1 MRRIVC
7 EQTGLRSAVREEKGG
22 YMRETVSDIQNRRS
36 VKEYKT
42 EQITDEELTAVLE
55 AGMNAPSGGNRQ
67 SPVFIA
73 VQNKEW
79 IQKLCRLNAEIAGA
93 PEGFDVFYGAPTI
106 ILVLA
111 DKNAPDAVQDGSL
124 CLGNMFNAAYALG
137 LGSRW
142 INRIRETFETEL
154 GKELLKEAGYEG
166 EYIGVGS
173 CILGYPANGFPEPIK
188 RKQDYYKIIR

>member
-1 MRRIVC
+1 M
-7 EQTGLRSAVREEKGG
+7 KD
-22 YMRETVSDIQNRRS
+22 TVIDIQNRRS
-36 VKEYKT
+36 VKEYKP
-42 EQITDEELTAVLE
+42 EQITDEELMTVLN
-55 AGMNAPSGGNRQ
+55 AGMNAPSGGNKQ

-73 VQNKEW
+73 VQNPEW
-79 IQKLCRLNAEIAGA
+79 IKKLCKLNAEIAGA
-93 PEGFDVFYGAPTI
+93 PEEFDVFYGAPTI

-111 DKNAPDAVQDGSL
+111 EKGVGNPVEDGSL

-173 CILGYPANGFPEPIK
+173 CILGYPANGFPEPIE
-188 RKQDYYKIIR
+188 RKADYYKIIR

>member
-36 VKEYKT
+36 VKEYKA

>member
-1 MRRIVC
+1 M
-7 EQTGLRSAVREEKGG
+7 K
-22 YMRETVSDIQNRRS
+22 ETVLDIKMRRS
-36 VKEYKT
+36 VKEYKP
-42 EQITDEELTAVLE
+42 EQITDEELMQVIE

-67 SPVFIA
+67 SASFIV

-79 IQKLCRLNAEIAGA
+79 ISRLCKLNAEIAGA

-106 ILVLA
+106 ILVIA
-111 DKNAPDAVQDGSL
+111 DKNASDAVQDGSL

-142 INRIRETFETEL
+142 INRIRETFETDL
-154 GKELLKEAGYEG
+154 GKELLAEAGYEG

-173 CILGYPANGFPEPIK
+173 CILGYPKNGFPDPIE
-188 RKQDYYKIIR
+188 RKENYYKIIR

>member
-1 MRRIVC
+1 MQRIVC

-36 VKEYKT
+36 VKEYKA
-42 EQITDEELTAVLE
+42 EQITDKELTAVLE

-188 RKQDYYKIIR
+188 RKPDYYKIIR

>member
-1 MRRIVC
+1 
-7 EQTGLRSAVREEKGG
+7 
-22 YMRETVSDIQNRRS
+22 MRETVTDIQNRRS
-36 VKEYKT
+36 VKEYQA

-79 IQKLCRLNAEIAGA
+79 IQRLCRLNAEIAGA

-154 GKELLKEAGYEG
+154 GRELLKEAGYEG

-188 RKQDYYKIIR
+188 RKPDYYKIIR

>member
-1 MRRIVC
+1 MQRIVC

-36 VKEYKT
+36 VKEYKA

>member
-1 MRRIVC
+1 
-7 EQTGLRSAVREEKGG
+7 
-22 YMRETVSDIQNRRS
+22 MRETVSDIQNRRS
-36 VKEYKT
+36 VKEYQA

-67 SPVFIA
+67 SPIFIA

-79 IQKLCRLNAEIAGA
+79 IQRLCKLNAEIAGA

-154 GKELLKEAGYEG
+154 GRELLKEAGYEG

-188 RKQDYYKIIR
+188 RKPDYYKIIR

>member
-1 MRRIVC
+1 
-7 EQTGLRSAVREEKGG
+7 
-22 YMRETVSDIQNRRS
+22 MRETVSDIQNRRS

-67 SPVFIA
+67 SPIFIA

-79 IQKLCRLNAEIAGA
+79 IQKLCKLNAEIAGA

-111 DKNAPDAVQDGSL
+111 DKNAPDAVQDASL

-154 GKELLKEAGYEG
+154 GKALLKEAGYEG

-173 CILGYPANGFPEPIK
+173 CILGYPANGFPEPIQ
-188 RKQDYYKIIR
+188 RKLDYYKIVR

>member
-1 MRRIVC
+1 MQRIVC

-36 VKEYKT
+36 VKEYKA

-79 IQKLCRLNAEIAGA
+79 IQKLCRLNAETAGA

-188 RKQDYYKIIR
+188 RKPDYYKIIR

>member
-1 MRRIVC
+1 MQRIVC
-7 EQTGLRSAVREEKGG
+7 EQTCLRSAVREEKGG

-36 VKEYKT
+36 VKEYKA

-188 RKQDYYKIIR
+188 RKPDYYKIIR

>member
-1 MRRIVC
+1 MQRIVC

-36 VKEYKT
+36 VKEYKA

-93 PEGFDVFYGAPTI
+93 PEEFDVFYGAPTI

>member
-1 MRRIVC
+1 
-7 EQTGLRSAVREEKGG
+7 
-22 YMRETVSDIQNRRS
+22 MRETVSDIQNRRS
-36 VKEYKT
+36 VKEYKA

>member
-22 YMRETVSDIQNRRS
+22 YMRETVSDIQNRGS

>member
-1 MRRIVC
+1 
-7 EQTGLRSAVREEKGG
+7 
-22 YMRETVSDIQNRRS
+22 MRETVTDIQNRRS
-36 VKEYKT
+36 VKEYQA

-67 SPVFIA
+67 SPIFIV

-79 IQKLCRLNAEIAGA
+79 IQRLCKLNAEIAGA

-154 GKELLKEAGYEG
+154 GRELLKEAGYEG

-188 RKQDYYKIIR
+188 RKPDYYKIIR

>member
-1 MRRIVC
+1 
-7 EQTGLRSAVREEKGG
+7 
-22 YMRETVSDIQNRRS
+22 MRETVSDIQNRRS
-36 VKEYKT
+36 VKEYKA
-42 EQITDEELTAVLE
+42 EQIKDEELTAVLE

-188 RKQDYYKIIR
+188 RKPDYYKIIR

>member
-1 MRRIVC
+1 MQRIVC

-36 VKEYKT
+36 VKEYKA
-42 EQITDEELTAVLE
+42 EQITDEELAAVLE

-188 RKQDYYKIIR
+188 RKPDYYKIIR

>member
-1 MRRIVC
+1 
-7 EQTGLRSAVREEKGG
+7 
-22 YMRETVSDIQNRRS
+22 MRETVTDIQNRRS
-36 VKEYKT
+36 VKEYKA

-79 IQKLCRLNAEIAGA
+79 IRKLCRLNAEIAGA

-173 CILGYPANGFPEPIK
+173 CILGYPANGFPEPIQ
-188 RKQDYYKIIR
+188 RKPDYYRIIR

>member
-1 MRRIVC
+1 
-7 EQTGLRSAVREEKGG
+7 
-22 YMRETVSDIQNRRS
+22 MRETVTDIQNRRS
-36 VKEYKT
+36 VKEYQEK
-42 EQITDEELTAVLE
+42 QITDEELTAVLE

-79 IQKLCRLNAEIAGA
+79 IQRLCRLNAEIAGA

-154 GKELLKEAGYEG
+154 GRELLKEAGYEG

-188 RKQDYYKIIR
+188 RKPDYYKIIR

>member
-1 MRRIVC
+1 
-7 EQTGLRSAVREEKGG
+7 
-22 YMRETVSDIQNRRS
+22 MRETVIDIQKRRS
-36 VKEYKT
+36 VRKYKK
-42 EQITDEELTAVLE
+42 EQITDKELLEVLN
-55 AGMNAPSGGNRQ
+55 AGMNAPSGGNKQ
-67 SPVFIA
+67 SPIFIA

-79 IQKLCRLNAEIAGA
+79 IKKLCKLNAEIAGA
-93 PEGFDVFYGAPTI
+93 PEGTDVFYGAPTI

-111 DKNAPDAVQDGSL
+111 EKGVGNPVEDGSL

-154 GKELLKEAGYEG
+154 GKELLKEVGYEG

-173 CILGYPANGFPEPIK
+173 CILGYPANGFPEPIE
-188 RKQDYYKIIR
+188 RKADYYKILK

>member
-1 MRRIVC
+1 MKATI
-7 EQTGLRSAVREEKGG
+7 Q
-22 YMRETVSDIQNRRS
+22 DIKTRRS
-36 VKEYKT
+36 VKSYKK
-42 EQITDEELTAVLE
+42 EQITDEELITVLE
-55 AGMNAPSGGNRQ
+55 AGMNAPSGGNKQ
-67 SPVFIA
+67 SPIFIA

-79 IQKLCRLNAEIAGA
+79 ISRLCRLNAEIAGA

-111 DKNAPDAVQDGSL
+111 EKNTGNPVEDGSL
-124 CLGNMFNAAYALG
+124 CLGNMLNAAYALG

-142 INRIRETFETEL
+142 INRIKETFETDL

-173 CILGYPANGFPEPIK
+173 CILGYPKDGFPEPIK
-188 RKQDYYKIIR
+188 RKPDYYKIIR